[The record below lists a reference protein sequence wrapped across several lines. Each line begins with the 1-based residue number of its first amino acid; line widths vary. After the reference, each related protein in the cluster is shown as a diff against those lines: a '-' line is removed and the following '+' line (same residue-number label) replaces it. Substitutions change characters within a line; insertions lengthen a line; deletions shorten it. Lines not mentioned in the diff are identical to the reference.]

1 MSDRLYFY
9 LGRALPILVF
19 GFLLAIQAQ
28 LAYAGLQHALKGE
41 LDRSESM
48 YLVNRVLVVAFFT
61 FLLVIYALRSKAARW
76 DYNPIAIAAAMIG
89 SFVLYTLYL
98 FPGQARSTDLR
109 VLTVS
114 DLLLACGMVWA
125 LYGLSYLR
133 NRFSIVP
140 EARELVTGGPYAVV
154 RHPVYLGEIIAGIGL
169 VVPTFFSL
177 HAAILAVFI
186 GAQLLRIHYEE
197 RVLQSA
203 FPTYELYARRT
214 KRLIPFLY

>member
-19 GFLLAIQAQ
+19 GLLVAIQAQ
-28 LAYAGLQHALKGE
+28 LAFAGLQHAISGQ

-48 YLVNRVLVVAFFT
+48 YLINRVLVVAFFT
-61 FLLVIYALRSKAARW
+61 FLLVIYALRTKAARW
-76 DYNPIAIAAAMIG
+76 DYNPIAIAAAMVG
-89 SFVLYTLYL
+89 SFVLYALYIV
-98 FPGQARSTDLR
+98 PGQARSTDIR
-109 VLTVS
+109 VLAAS
-114 DLLLACGMVWA
+114 DILLACGMVWA
-125 LYGLSYLR
+125 LYALSYLR

-154 RHPVYLGEIIAGIGL
+154 RHPVYLGEIAAGIGL
-169 VVPTFFSL
+169 VVPTLFSI
-177 HAAILAVFI
+177 HALILAIFI
-186 GAQLLRIHYEE
+186 AAQLLRIHFEE
-197 RVLQSA
+197 RVLQAA